1 MLTVSQVIGVLLMAA
16 GVATFLG
23 PVYAIVAWV
32 ADGGRECE

>member
-1 MLTVSQVIGVLLMAA
+1 MLTADQVYGVLLVAA